1 MKTMMNMVIIII
13 PNVSNYDEDH
23 DEYGPHDNSKNQD
36 EDQDHNQCEEY
47 DGNWFKGET
56 KRSNNCHKKSLMLI
70 YFDLWVE

>member
-36 EDQDHNQCEEY
+36 EDQDHNQC
-47 DGNWFKGET
+47 
-56 KRSNNCHKKSLMLI
+56 
-70 YFDLWVE
+70 